1 MYLDII
7 FTSGVLSFINFILF
21 IIYIIYMFFKK
32 RVYLD
37 RFYLCLFIGVINYL
51 IFGILN
57 DSLVLVSPYFYIVL
71 SILCSKMLKK
81 KS

>member
-1 MYLDII
+1 M
-7 FTSGVLSFINFILF
+7 
-21 IIYIIYMFFKK
+21 
-32 RVYLD
+32 VYLD
-37 RFYLCLFIGVINYL
+37 RFYLCLFIGIIDYL

-81 KS
+81 NHSFLFNLKKIVKSVTIMKLRWLL